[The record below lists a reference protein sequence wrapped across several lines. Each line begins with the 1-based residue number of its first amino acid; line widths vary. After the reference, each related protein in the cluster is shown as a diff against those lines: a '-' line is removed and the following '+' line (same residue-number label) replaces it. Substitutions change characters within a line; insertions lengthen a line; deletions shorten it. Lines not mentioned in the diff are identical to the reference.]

1 MDTDASEPRGDRGS
15 EPASAA
21 RPRIGDRLRRAR
33 RQRDLTIERL
43 AQETGLTKG
52 FLSQVERDRANVSV
66 ASLLRICEV
75 LGVRVGEL
83 FDEEETGLVPADRR
97 PALHFGGTGVRDSLL
112 TPRPNRSIQVLHS
125 TVAPGGNSEEDGDPP
140 YRTRSDAQFI
150 HVTRGS
156 FEITLDGEVFLLR
169 AGDSLTFTG
178 REKKSWRNPSAD
190 EDAEL
195 LWMLTPSLF

>member
-1 MDTDASEPRGDRGS
+1 MATDASEPRDDRDSGPGS
-15 EPASAA
+15 GS

-33 RQRDLTIERL
+33 RQRELTIEQL
-43 AQETGLTKG
+43 AQATGLTKG

-83 FDEEETGLVPADRR
+83 FDDGESGLVPGDRR
-97 PALHFGGTGVRDSLL
+97 PALHFGGSGVQDFLL
-112 TPRPNRSIQVLHS
+112 TPRANRTIQVIQS
-125 TVAPGGNSEEDGDPP
+125 TVAPGGNSEGDGDPP

-150 HVTRGS
+150 HVTKGE
-156 FEITLDGEVFLLR
+156 FEITLDGEVLR
-169 AGDSLTFTG
+169 LKAGDSLTFTG
-178 REKKSWRNPSAD
+178 REKRSWRNPSAD

>member
-1 MDTDASEPRGDRGS
+1 MDSDVAEPRGDRDT
-15 EPASAA
+15 EPISGA
-21 RPRIGDRLRRAR
+21 RPPIGDRLRRAR
-33 RQRDLTIERL
+33 RRRELTIEQL
-43 AQETGLTKG
+43 ARATGLTKG
-52 FLSQVERDRANVSV
+52 FLSQVERDRVNVSV

-83 FDEEETGLVPADRR
+83 FDEEETGLVPADHR
-97 PALHFGGTGVRDSLL
+97 PALHFGGAGVRDFLL
-112 TPRPNRSIQVLHS
+112 TPRSNRTIQVLHS

-150 HVTRGS
+150 HVTRGR

-169 AGDSLTFTG
+169 AGDSLTFSG
-178 REKKSWRNPSAD
+178 RERKSWRNPSAD